1 MKRNWNKDELDEF
14 FTIDS
19 YELKLILNKREEHN
33 RLVFALLLKFFQ
45 YESKFP
51 INKFEIPKTVIN
63 HISEQLNTKE
73 SCYLNYEWNNRTYF
87 LHKSEIRNFLGF
99 KEFSTN
105 DFDEIKNWLITE
117 ILIHEHKIPY
127 LKEKIYEKLKELK
140 IEAPTNE
147 RINRL
152 INSAIRNYE
161 ENFFETTFT
170 NLSKHSCNKLD
181 ELININSEVS
191 IQILKEST
199 GNVSLKTFLKEIK
212 KLKYTNEVNLNENI
226 FAKTPNKIIQK
237 YSQRVFSEDLT
248 ELQKHPDNIR
258 YSLLASFVKIRG
270 MEITDNLVE
279 LLIQLIHK
287 MTTKA
292 EKKTDKELLI
302 DAKKVNGKSAILFR
316 MAEISIDEP
325 KGVIEEEIYPEIG
338 EDKLKELVKESKSF
352 GISYRKQVY
361 LKVRDSYAN
370 HYRQMIPKIL
380 DTLKFCSNNDS
391 YKPIINAIE
400 IIKKYS
406 DKNIKYFPISES
418 IPIEDVVKTSLKD
431 LVIER
436 DNKGNEQISRI
447 NYEICVLQSLRE
459 KLRCKEIW
467 VSGANKYRN
476 PEEDLPNDFE
486 EFKENYFK
494 DLNLPLDP
502 ETFIFNIKNKMK
514 ESLESLNKN
523 ISKNDKVNITT
534 RNNKPWIRITP
545 LEAQKD
551 PENLISLKQE
561 ILKNWSMVS
570 LLDIFKE
577 TDLRIGFT
585 QNFKTIGEREIIK
598 KHILQKRLL
607 LCLYG
612 LGTNTGLKRISLGTQ
627 YGEEYKDLLYV
638 LKKFINKEN
647 LRSAIATVVNA
658 ILDSKIQDIW
668 GEGTSSCA
676 SDSTKFGAWDQN
688 LMTEWHIRY
697 RGRGIM
703 IYWHV
708 SKKSICIYSQLKSCS
723 SSEVSSMIEG
733 LLRHCTDMDIEK
745 NYVDTHGQ
753 SEVGFAFCY
762 TLSFKLM
769 PRIKSIGNQRLYLP
783 EIGIT
788 NNYPNLKD
796 ILSRPINWDLI
807 KNQYEQIVK
816 YTTAI
821 KQGTAETEVI
831 LKRFTRNNLK
841 HPTYLAVCELGKAI
855 KTIFLCEYLSSE
867 EIRREIHEGLNV
879 VENWNSANS
888 FIFYGKEGEISTNK
902 IHEQELA
909 MLSLHLLQNCLIYIN
924 TLIIQNILSKPAWFN
939 RMNKEDFRALS
950 PLIYAHVNP
959 YGAFKLDMNERLE
972 IDKEI
977 A

>member
-1 MKRNWNKDELDEF
+1 MKQNWNYTELVEN
-14 FTIDS
+14 FTVYDN
-19 YELKLILNKREEHN
+19 ERRLLGNKTGKN
-33 RLVFALLLKFFQ
+33 RVGFLVLLKFFQ
-45 YESKFP
+45 HESKFP
-51 INKFEIPKTVIN
+51 SYKYEIPKVIIDFIAN
-63 HISEQLNTKE
+63 QIDIDSKLYDEYEFSNR
-73 SCYLNYEWNNRTYF
+73 NYEYHR
-87 LHKSEIRNFLGF
+87 SQIRLFLGF
-99 KEFSTN
+99 NEFTN
-105 DFDEIKNWLITE
+105 NSFDEIKNWLITD

-127 LKEKIYEKLKELK
+127 LKNKIYEKLKELK
-140 IEAPTNE
+140 VEFPTNE

-152 INSAIRNYE
+152 ISSAIRIYE
-161 ENFFETTFT
+161 ESFFENTFT
-170 NLSKHSCNKLD
+170 NLSKNSCNKLD
-181 ELININSEVS
+181 NLLNINSEIS
-191 IQILKEST
+191 IQNLKEST

-212 KLKYTNEVNLNENI
+212 KLKYINEIRLNENI
-226 FAKTPNKIIQK
+226 FGKIPNKIIHK

-287 MTTKA
+287 MTIRA
-292 EKKTDKELLI
+292 ENKTDKELLI

-316 MAEISIDEP
+316 MAEISIEEP
-325 KGVIEEEIYPEIG
+325 KGIIEEEIYPEIG
-338 EDKLKELVKESKSF
+338 EHKLKELVKESKSF
-352 GISYRKQVY
+352 NISYKKQVY
-361 LKVRDSYAN
+361 LKVRGSYAN

-380 DTLKFCSNNDS
+380 DILVFYSNNDS

-406 DKNIKYFPISES
+406 DKNIKYFPIYET
-418 IPIEDVVKTSLKD
+418 IPIEDVVKPFLKE
-431 LVIER
+431 LVIEK
-436 DNKGNEQISRI
+436 DNKGNEQINRI

-467 VSGANKYRN
+467 VLGANKYCN
-476 PEEDLPNDFE
+476 PEDDLPNDFE

-502 ETFIFNIKNKMK
+502 EIFISNIKNNMK
-514 ESLESLNKN
+514 ESLEGLNKN

-534 RNNKPWIRITP
+534 RNNKPWIKITP
-545 LEAQKD
+545 LEAQKE

-561 ILKNWSMVS
+561 ILKNWSMLS

-585 QNFKTIGEREIIK
+585 TNFKTIGEREIIK

-612 LGTNTGLKRISLGTQ
+612 LGTNTGLKRISLGIQ

-638 LKKFINKEN
+638 LRKFISKEN
-647 LRSAIATVVNA
+647 LRSAIAMVINA
-658 ILDSKIQDIW
+658 ILDSKIQNIW

-697 RGRGIM
+697 RGRGVM

-708 SKKSICIYSQLKSCS
+708 SKKSICVYSQLKSCS

-762 TLSFKLM
+762 TLGFKLM
-769 PRIKSIGNQRLYLP
+769 PRIKSIGNQKLYLP
-783 EIGIT
+783 EIGIS

-796 ILSRPINWDLI
+796 ILSRPVNWDLI
-807 KNQYEQIVK
+807 KNQYDQIVK

-841 HPTYLAVCELGKAI
+841 HPTYLAICELGKAI

-867 EIRREIHEGLNV
+867 EMRKEIHEGLNV

-924 TLIIQNILSKPAWFN
+924 TLIIQNILSKSSWFN
-939 RMNKEDFRALS
+939 RMTKEDFRALS

-977 A
+977 L